1 MDGRTGSIARFD
13 VYLEDATKAGEAN
26 RPSKNPV

>member
-1 MDGRTGSIARFD
+1 MGGRTRSIAKFD

-26 RPSKNPV
+26 RPSKNLV